1 MQRNRFLPDMLST
14 LFDRRKADATD
25 DDPRDMDQ
33 LCYALLSE
41 EGEVSGQ
48 KLAAIILDRYRNYD
62 DTAKLAFFNFLNQEL
77 EIDASALAD
86 LATEYA
92 TNHSTHTFGHM
103 FNACIAPRRE
113 LLKQLN
119 QPTGATA
126 DLVSMRVDLLRL
138 MKGAPDLAR
147 TDLDFTLLLRSW
159 FNRGFLVLKQ
169 IDWDAPASLLDKIVA
184 YEAVHEIDDLD
195 DLRRRLSPTDRRC
208 FAFFHPAMPDE
219 PLIFVEVALT
229 DTIPGSID
237 ALLSEDRT
245 PLSAGNARAAV
256 FYSISNCQDGLKG
269 ISFGNLLIKQ
279 VAKELALELPQLSDF
294 VTLSPIPRLNTW
306 LVDQTN
312 DPDIG
317 HVAAAVLA
325 GVAPSYD
332 VRAMAARYLV
342 DAKRG
347 DGTPVDPVAR
357 FHLGNGAEIH
367 AVHAGADSSDN
378 GRYQSGGAMVN
389 YLYNLS
395 LVERNHAAFVLD
407 STVAASKTI
416 KALTRA
422 PFKTK
427 PEALAS

>member
-1 MQRNRFLPDMLST
+1 MAQRSFLGDILTT
-14 LFDRRKADATD
+14 LFERRAGAASAQDG
-25 DDPRDMDQ
+25 RSIQDM
-33 LCYALLSE
+33 CRALLTAA
-41 EGEVSGQ
+41 GEVSGLY
-48 KLAAIILDRYRNYD
+48 LAKAIFETYSQLDADGKRG
-62 DTAKLAFFNFLNQEL
+62 FFEFLNEDL
-77 EIDASALAD
+77 EIDTQALNTALEQFTETRSPAD
-86 LATEYA
+86 YRAVATAAE
-92 TNHSTHTFGHM
+92 
-103 FNACIAPRRE
+103 PKRQE
-113 LLKQLN
+113 LLRRLN
-119 QPTGATA
+119 QSPGATRA
-126 DLVSMRVDLLRL
+126 LVQMRTDLLGFL
-138 MKGAPDLAR
+138 ETAPALQR
-147 TDLDFTLLLRSW
+147 TDLDFRHLLRSW

-195 DLRRRLSPTDRRC
+195 DLRRRLSPADRRC

-325 GVAPSYD
+325 GVAPSDD